1 MTLRNSVRHYGW
13 TDGHWNSGN
22 DETARHGRRSSNN
35 PDLMSFHEGEFEN
48 VGNREIHDVSD
59 RRERR
64 PLIFPNT
71 LFSFQP
77 FPSRSKFPSVSLSN
91 NCLQSD
97 VIHPSVKRVVSHEAA
112 ASRGGEERGIQRVPL
127 MTFRREEEE
136 ETKGR
141 VLYFDLALI
150 FLLFLLNLLL
160 KEDKREGKKCALDRC
175 PTAYVHSLFRP
186 LSSH

>member
-1 MTLRNSVRHYGW
+1 VRFITRMTLPNSVRHYGW
-13 TDGHWNSGN
+13 TDAHRNSE
-22 DETARHGRRSSNN
+22 DDDAARHGGRSSNN

-48 VGNREIHDVSD
+48 VAHREIHNVSD

-71 LFSFQP
+71 LFSFRP
-77 FPSRSKFPSVSLSN
+77 FPFRSKFPSESLSN
-91 NCLQSD
+91 SCLQSD
-97 VIHPSVKRVVSHEAA
+97 VIHPSVKRAVSHEAA
-112 ASRGGEERGIQRVPL
+112 ASRGGEERGIQRVPS
-127 MTFRREEEE
+127 MVFRREEEE

-160 KEDKREGKKCALDRC
+160 KEDKRERVKNAL
-175 PTAYVHSLFRP
+175 
-186 LSSH
+186 

>member
-1 MTLRNSVRHYGW
+1 MTRPNSVQHYEW
-13 TDGHWNSGN
+13 TDGHRNSGN
-22 DETARHGRRSSNN
+22 DETARHGSRSSNN

-48 VGNREIHDVSD
+48 VENREIHNVSD

-64 PLIFPNT
+64 PLIFPST

-77 FPSRSKFPSVSLSN
+77 FPFRSKFPSKSLSN
-91 NCLQSD
+91 SCLQSD
-97 VIHPSVKRVVSHEAA
+97 VIHPSVKRAVSHEAA
-112 ASRGGEERGIQRVPL
+112 ASRGGEERGIQRVPS
-127 MTFRREEEE
+127 MVFRREEEE

-160 KEDKREGKKCALDRC
+160 KEDKRERVKNAL
-175 PTAYVHSLFRP
+175 
-186 LSSH
+186 